1 MTTKGYGLF
10 CPLAMACEVVEPRWT
25 LMIIEEMWSGSTR
38 FNEIRRG
45 VPGISPTLLSKRL
58 KELEKR
64 GLIERLEDAGKGTV
78 DYIRTPM
85 AIALEPALMALGEW
99 AYRHLEAK
107 IALDNLNPDYLMWN
121 LRRKIETSE
130 LPQRR
135 IVVRFHFTDVKQDQS
150 TYWLMAKPGLSVDL
164 CMSDPGFDVDLFIE
178 ADLKAMTSAFMGYSS
193 VQIEMSRDRIFLSGD
208 RRLIRTIDRW
218 LVQCEYGKGVA

>member
-130 LPQRR
+130 LPRRR

>member
-25 LMIIEEMWSGSTR
+25 LMILEEMWSGSTR

>member
-1 MTTKGYGLF
+1 MSTKSYGLF

-25 LMIIEEMWSGSTR
+25 LLILSEMWSGATR

>member
-25 LMIIEEMWSGSTR
+25 LMILEEMWSGSTR

-135 IVVRFHFTDVKQDQS
+135 IVVRFHFTDGKQDQS